1 MVRHLGDNEN
11 SYNKSVL
18 DVRSVHSGVC
28 KCFSLSQLQIRMRAI
43 ELAAE
48 TVESL
53 VRTGQDDLVQTG
65 CTTLWNLCLPL
76 LQTNLR
82 AKIRRAL
89 TTLTHILERIQRSV
103 EENSSD
109 VPTKRYAGLFLV

>member
-1 MVRHLGDNEN
+1 
-11 SYNKSVL
+11 
-18 DVRSVHSGVC
+18 
-28 KCFSLSQLQIRMRAI
+28 MRAI

-53 VRTGQDDLVQTG
+53 VRTGQDDLVQAG

-82 AKIRRAL
+82 SKIRRAL
-89 TTLTHILERIQRSV
+89 TTLTNVLERIQRFFFARRAI
-103 EENSSD
+103 ERIDE
-109 VPTKRYAGLFLV
+109 